1 MDSFLML
8 LMVFAGVLV
17 VGLLA
22 LLAFRVMGGGDS
34 KQLAELAG
42 RLTQM
47 AESSAAA
54 QAQFAERLQAQERAL
69 SKTLEERLADV
80 TRRIGDSLQK
90 NTASTTENLSALNQ
104 RLAVIDAAQKNIS
117 ELSGQVIGLQDIL
130 SNKQARGAFGEIQLN
145 DLVRN
150 ALPPS
155 AYDFQ
160 VTLGNGKRADCVLKF
175 PGPPGSIA
183 IDAKFP
189 LESYRA
195 LVAAGDEAGRSQAR
209 RALGADVLKHVR
221 DIADKYIVVGE
232 TAEMAMMFLPSEAI
246 YAELHANLPDV
257 VEKTYRARVWIV
269 SPTTLMATLNTMRA
283 ILKDVQMREQAGVI
297 QEEVLRLLQDVV
309 RLDDRVGKLQRH
321 FDQTTEDIRGIR
333 ISTEKVVNRAE
344 RIEELEIDENPK
356 GANEAVDSDF
366 PGAGAEIRR
375 LEPKQG

>member
-1 MDSFLML
+1 ML
-8 LMVFAGVLV
+8 LMVSAAVLV
-17 VGLLA
+17 IGLLA
-22 LLAFRVMGGGDS
+22 LLAFRSLSGGDNR
-34 KQLAELAG
+34 QLAELAG
-42 RLTQM
+42 RLSQM

-54 QAQFAERLQAQERAL
+54 QAQLAERLQAQEQAL
-69 SKTLEERLADV
+69 SKSLEERLAEV
-80 TRRIGDSLQK
+80 TRRIGDSLQQ
-90 NTASTTENLSALNQ
+90 NTTKTTENLSELKQ

-130 SNKQARGAFGEIQLN
+130 SDKQARGAFGEVQLN

-150 ALPPS
+150 ALPP
-155 AYDFQ
+155 AAFDFQ

-175 PGPPGSIA
+175 PGPPGAIV

-195 LVAAGDEAGRSQAR
+195 LAAATDGDGRSQAR

-221 DIADKYIVVGE
+221 DIADKYIVAGE
-232 TAEMAMMFLPSEAI
+232 TAEMALMFLPSEAV

-257 VEKTYRARVWIV
+257 MEKTHRARVWIV
-269 SPTTLMATLNTMRA
+269 SPTTLMATLNTMRS

-297 QEEVLRLLQDVV
+297 QDEVLRLLKDVV

-321 FDQTTEDIRGIR
+321 FEQATEDIRGIR

-344 RIEELEIDENPK
+344 RIEELEIDDDGNGE
-356 GANEAVDSDF
+356 S
-366 PGAGAEIRR
+366 PGADGSDLPHPRAEIRR
-375 LEPKQG
+375 LEPDRA